1 MNTATKK
8 KRNPTKKRGKWSV
21 YNKQTPSTVKR
32 WMIDK
37 GWTLPR
43 CAREI
48 GIAEGTIRYWRRVH
62 PEFDKA
68 VREAYEARRPGHL
81 KSKDRIAKGTKNLT
95 GSNKGGKESHL
106 IGVCGLW
113 HPPTINAK
121 LKQYISGYWQ
131 ELGHATPSRVG
142 FATMLKTDVALINKW
157 YQERYDDEYCR
168 LIRRLDTER
177 ERVLVDNG
185 LTGKFRDGFCRF
197 ILINRHD
204 YEDRQ
209 KIETDQKIDQN
220 VTVTVDEDLQEL
232 VGGTIELG
240 QDEYQ
245 VDKPQDDDD
254 PLKEMIDI

>member
-1 MNTATKK
+1 MKSATKK
-8 KRNPTKKRGKWSV
+8 KKKRGRKGI
-21 YNKQTPSTVKR
+21 YNRSTPSTVKR
-32 WMIDK
+32 WIVDK

-48 GIAEGTIRYWRRVH
+48 GIAEGTIRYWRRIH

-68 VREAYEARRPGHL
+68 VREALNVRRSGHYDN
-81 KSKDRIAKGTKNLT
+81 KKHIAAGTKNLT
-95 GSNKGGKESHL
+95 SCNKGGKESHL
-106 IGVCGLW
+106 VKVGALW

-121 LKQYISGYWQ
+121 LRKYLSGHWQ

-142 FATMLKTDVALINKW
+142 FASMLKTDGSLVNKW
-157 YQERYDDEYCR
+157 YEEHYDDEYCR

-185 LTGKFRDGFCRF
+185 LTGNFRDGFCRF
-197 ILINRHD
+197 ILINRHN
-204 YEDRQ
+204 YEDKQ

-220 VTVTVDEDLQEL
+220 VTVTVDDDLQEL

-240 QDEYQ
+240 KDDYHI
-245 VDKPQDDDD
+245 DKPPDQDD
-254 PLKEMIDI
+254 PLKDMVDI